1 MEIIVENE
9 GCLDSAAAEFLAA
22 LGPRTHVAFRA
33 PMGAGK
39 TTFISAV
46 CRVLGME
53 EEATSPTFSIVNEY
67 RGGGRTVYHFD
78 FYRIDDVREA
88 IDLGLDEYFDSGA
101 LCLMEWP
108 DVAEALLPDDT
119 VTAEITVL
127 PDESRKI
134 TLNLQDFD
142 I

>member
-46 CRVLGME
+46 CRTLGME

-78 FYRIDDVREA
+78 FYRIEDVREA

-134 TLNLQDFD
+134 TLNL
-142 I
+142 

>member
-33 PMGAGK
+33 PMGVGK

-46 CRVLGME
+46 CRTLGME

-67 RGGGRTVYHFD
+67 CGGGRTVYHFD
-78 FYRIDDVREA
+78 FYRLDDVREA
-88 IDLGLDEYFDSGA
+88 VDLGLDEYFDSGA

-108 DVAEALLPDDT
+108 DVAEPLLPDDT

-134 TLNLQDFD
+134 TLIL
-142 I
+142 

>member
-46 CRVLGME
+46 CRTLGME

-78 FYRIDDVREA
+78 FYRLDDVREA
-88 IDLGLDEYFDSGA
+88 VDLGLDEYFDSGA

-108 DVAEALLPDDT
+108 DVAEALLPEDT

-134 TLNLQDFD
+134 TLNL
-142 I
+142 

>member
-46 CRVLGME
+46 CRALGM

-134 TLNLQDFD
+134 TLNR
-142 I
+142 

>member
-46 CRVLGME
+46 CRALGME
-53 EEATSPTFSIVNEY
+53 EVATSPTFSIVNEY

-134 TLNLQDFD
+134 TLNL
-142 I
+142 

>member
-46 CRVLGME
+46 CRTLGME

-78 FYRIDDVREA
+78 FYRLDNVREA
-88 IDLGLDEYFDSGA
+88 VDLGLDEYFDSGA

-108 DVAEALLPDDT
+108 DVAEALLPEDT
-119 VTAEITVL
+119 VTAEISVL

-134 TLNLQDFD
+134 TLNL
-142 I
+142 

>member
-9 GCLDSAAAEFLAA
+9 GRLDAAAAEFLAV

-46 CRVLGME
+46 CRALGME

-78 FYRIDDVREA
+78 FYRIDGVREA

-119 VTAEITVL
+119 VTVEITVL

-134 TLNLQDFD
+134 TLNL
-142 I
+142 

>member
-9 GCLDSAAAEFLAA
+9 GRLDAAAAEFLAA

-46 CRVLGME
+46 CRALGME

-78 FYRIDDVREA
+78 FYRLNDVREA
-88 IDLGLDEYFDSGA
+88 VDLGLDEYFDSGA

-108 DVAEALLPDDT
+108 DVAEALLPEDT

-134 TLNLQDFD
+134 TLNL
-142 I
+142 

>member
-134 TLNLQDFD
+134 TLNL
-142 I
+142 

>member
-46 CRVLGME
+46 CRTLGME

-78 FYRIDDVREA
+78 FYRLDDVREA
-88 IDLGLDEYFDSGA
+88 VDLGLDEYFDSDA

-134 TLNLQDFD
+134 TLNL
-142 I
+142 

>member
-1 MEIIVENE
+1 MEIIVENV
-9 GCLDSAAAEFLAA
+9 GCLDAAAAEFIAA
-22 LGPRTHVAFRA
+22 LGSRTHVAFRA

-46 CRVLGME
+46 CRALGME

-67 RGGGRTVYHFD
+67 RGAGRTMYHFD
-78 FYRIDDVREA
+78 FYRLDDVREA
-88 IDLGLDEYFDSGA
+88 ADLGLDEYFDSGA

-108 DVAEALLPDDT
+108 DVASALLPDDT
-119 VTAEITVL
+119 VTVGISVL

-134 TLNLQDFD
+134 TLDL
-142 I
+142 